1 MPELPEVETIRRQLE
16 PLVVGRRLTS
26 AWAFPHPKFTAALE
40 VVGATITGT
49 TRRGK
54 YLLLTLDDGRELVV
68 HLGMTGSLRVRPAG
82 DSGDAYVRAWWGLD
96 DPARGAGEAG
106 DASRAGQALEYRDV
120 RRFGRI
126 AVAEDGQYAG
136 TLAVQGPD
144 ALDRRLTPEEFWRA
158 LRRSR
163 RAVKTQL
170 LSQRPIA
177 GVGNIYAD
185 EALWQARVNPFLR
198 TVTRAQA
205 AALLDAVR
213 QVLAGSLHH
222 GGTTL
227 TSYRNAEGLPGRNQ
241 QRLNVYGQAG
251 LPCPRCGT
259 ELRSRVLDGRTTTW
273 CPTCQPGPG
282 RASRADGRSGQ
293 VSRSDGGPGQVS
305 RSDAGSGQ
313 VSRSDA
319 GSGQASR
326 SHGRSGQA
334 SRSHGRSGQASRS
347 HGRSG
352 RGRRAKRR

>member
-16 PLVVGRRLTS
+16 PLVVGRRLAS

-49 TRRGK
+49 ARRGK
-54 YLLLTLDDGRELVV
+54 YLLLALDDGRELIV

-82 DSGDAYVRAWWGLD
+82 DQGDAYVRAWWGLE
-96 DPARGAGEAG
+96 DPAAVGAGEA
-106 DASRAGQALEYRDV
+106 SGQALEYRDV
-120 RRFGRI
+120 RRFGRL
-126 AVAEDGQYAG
+126 AVAEDGQYVG

-144 ALDRRLTPEEFWRA
+144 ALDRRLTAEDFWRS

-163 RAVKTQL
+163 RAIKTQL

-185 EALWQARVNPFLR
+185 EALWRARINPARR
-198 TVTRAQA
+198 TVTGAEA

-213 QVLAGSLHH
+213 EVLAGSLHH

-227 TSYRNAEGLPGRNQ
+227 TTYRNVEGLPGRNQ

-273 CPTCQPGPG
+273 CPTCQPGPT
-282 RASRADGRSGQ
+282 R
-293 VSRSDGGPGQVS
+293 V
-305 RSDAGSGQ
+305 
-313 VSRSDA
+313 
-319 GSGQASR
+319 
-326 SHGRSGQA
+326 
-334 SRSHGRSGQASRS
+334 SRS

-352 RGRRAKRR
+352 RRRRSPA

>member
-26 AWAFPHPKFTAALE
+26 AWAFPHPKFIAALE

-49 TRRGK
+49 ARRGK
-54 YLLLTLDDGRELVV
+54 YLLLSLDDGRELVV

-96 DPARGAGEAG
+96 GPARAAVGAGDQARAAVGAG
-106 DASRAGQALEYRDV
+106 DQARAAVGAGDGSRTGQALEYRDV
-120 RRFGRI
+120 RRFGRL

-144 ALDRRLTPEEFWRA
+144 ALDRRLTAEEFWRA
-158 LRRSR
+158 LKRSR
-163 RAVKTQL
+163 RAIKTQL

-185 EALWQARVNPFLR
+185 EALWRARINPALR

-213 QVLAGSLHH
+213 EVLAGSLHH

-227 TSYRNAEGLPGRNQ
+227 SSYRNVEGRPGRNQ

-282 RASRADGRSGQ
+282 H
-293 VSRSDGGPGQVS
+293 VSR
-305 RSDAGSGQ
+305 
-313 VSRSDA
+313 
-319 GSGQASR
+319 R
-326 SHGRSGQA
+326 SHS
-334 SRSHGRSGQASRS
+334 
-347 HGRSG
+347 RSG
-352 RGRRAKRR
+352 RRSGTRR

>member
-16 PLVVGRRLTS
+16 PLVVGRRLAS
-26 AWAFPHPKFTAALE
+26 AWAFPDAKFTAALE

-49 TRRGK
+49 ARRGK
-54 YLLLTLDDGRELVV
+54 YLLLALDDGRELIV

-82 DSGDAYVRAWWGLD
+82 DQGDTYVRAWWGLE
-96 DPARGAGEAG
+96 DPAGVEAAGASG
-106 DASRAGQALEYRDV
+106 RALEYRDV
-120 RRFGRI
+120 RRFGRL
-126 AVAEDGQYAG
+126 AVAEDGHYAG

-144 ALDRRLTPEEFWRA
+144 ALDRQLTAEDFWRA

-163 RAVKTQL
+163 RAIKTQL

-185 EALWQARVNPFLR
+185 EALWRARINPAR
-198 TVTRAQA
+198 QTVTRAQA

-213 QVLAGSLHH
+213 EVLAGSLHH

-227 TSYRNAEGLPGRNQ
+227 TTYRNVEGLPGRNQ

-273 CPTCQPGPG
+273 CPTCQPGPT
-282 RASRADGRSGQ
+282 
-293 VSRSDGGPGQVS
+293 
-305 RSDAGSGQ
+305 
-313 VSRSDA
+313 
-319 GSGQASR
+319 
-326 SHGRSGQA
+326 
-334 SRSHGRSGQASRS
+334 
-347 HGRSG
+347 
-352 RGRRAKRR
+352 GRRRSPRRRRPA